1 MNYPIKKQLALFRL
15 NNGNSLIGK
24 LIDSNDDYFEIL
36 NPALIIETID
46 ENKNTTID
54 VVPAIQKHYI
64 EDGASLDGISWLL
77 DKSIVV
83 VLSND
88 SFKLNSKILEVYNN
102 IFNPPKTGESV

>member
-1 MNYPIKKQLALFRL
+1 LALFRL

-24 LIDSNDDYFEIL
+24 LVDSNDDYFEIM

-46 ENKNTTID
+46 ENKNTNID

-64 EDGASLDGISWLL
+64 EDNASIDGISWLL
-77 DKSIVV
+77 DKKIVV

-88 SFKLNSKILEVYNN
+88 SFKINNKIFEVYNN
-102 IFNPPKTGESV
+102 IFKPVETNADSNTRI